1 MKVFKDLRSLNRG
14 EWGNIFTA
22 MLIAAFVDIA
32 LWACGVLI
40 GFGEGGTPT
49 AYWVIAGVFGAFITI
64 GLIGGGLWGSLDRQR
79 MDALAHNRPPTAI
92 PHELLLPQLR

>member
-1 MKVFKDLRSLNRG
+1 MLNRIRSLNRQQ
-14 EWGNIFTA
+14 WGSTITGA
-22 MLIAAFVDIA
+22 IVSIIVDVS
-32 LWACGVLI
+32 LWMVGVLI

-79 MDALAHNRPPTAI
+79 MDALAHNRPPTAV